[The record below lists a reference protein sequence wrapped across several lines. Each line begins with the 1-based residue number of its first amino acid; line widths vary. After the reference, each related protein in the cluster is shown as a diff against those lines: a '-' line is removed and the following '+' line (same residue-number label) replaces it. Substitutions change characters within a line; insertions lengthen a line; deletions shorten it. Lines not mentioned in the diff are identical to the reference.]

1 MDKDKLKVL
10 FTTDAGGYITGWQQE
25 FWDGRQ
31 WQAPFDTTNAVELTP
46 DEIGS
51 IVMGATKYADGKLT
65 VDADKQ
71 KALADAAEQ
80 ETQTDPQ
87 VAALQE
93 KVDTQNEA
101 ITQLTN
107 LVVAVADP
115 DKLDKALGL

>member
-1 MDKDKLKVL
+1 MDKNKLKVL
-10 FTTDAGGYITGWQQE
+10 FATDADGYITGWQAE
-25 FWDGRQ
+25 FYDGRQ
-31 WQAPFDTTNAVELTP
+31 WQVPFDTTNAVEIAPADLDT
-46 DEIGS
+46 

-71 KALADAAEQ
+71 KELAAAAEPT
-80 ETQTDPQ
+80 TQTDPQ
-87 VAALQE
+87 VAALQA

-115 DKLDKALGL
+115 DKLNKALGL

>member
-1 MDKDKLKVL
+1 MMKEKIKVS
-10 FTTDAGGYITGWQQE
+10 FYFDADGYIVGYQQE

-31 WQAPFDTTNAVELTP
+31 WQTPFDTTNAVELTA
-46 DEIGS
+46 DEIGG

-65 VDADKQ
+65 VDVDKQ
-71 KALADAAEQ
+71 KALADVAEPD
-80 ETQTDPQ
+80 TQADPQ
-87 VAALQE
+87 VAALQA

-115 DKLDKALGL
+115 DKLNKALGL